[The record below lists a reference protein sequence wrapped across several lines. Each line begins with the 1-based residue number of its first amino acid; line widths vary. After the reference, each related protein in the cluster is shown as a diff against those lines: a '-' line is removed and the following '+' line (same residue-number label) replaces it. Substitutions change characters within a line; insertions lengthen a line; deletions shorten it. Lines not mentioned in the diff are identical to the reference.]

1 MGRLAARAADRDP
14 SANRLQVGSQFGL
27 VRGHRRAVQAGPA
40 VERGRHG
47 LQRRVASRQL
57 AAGRHRERRDVTHG
71 VRVLQE
77 EVGDTLRA
85 DRAQARNRAMPA
97 QASRAD
103 QREQLGEGRDAGGRD
118 QFRVEPAVEWVL
130 GLRRLDE
137 ARLMRASA
145 ASCCSRRRR
154 SRATLRSSADNETGG

>member
-1 MGRLAARAADRDP
+1 M
-14 SANRLQVGSQFGL
+14 
-27 VRGHRRAVQAGPA
+27 
-40 VERGRHG
+40 
-47 LQRRVASRQL
+47 
-57 AAGRHRERRDVTHG
+57 
-71 VRVLQE
+71 LQE